1 MLLLTSKKISMGR
14 KIDISKSVTNWEWSN
29 KPRLLVWKTLGAWW
43 QEKEWA
49 FCSRCLVNLS
59 SALSVW
65 VWCEKDLSLILPA
78 FFCFYLLF
86 YIIGKQLS
94 YFLYLQCR
102 TYAKVPIH
110 MEWEKKKSH
119 QVGISLLW
127 HTHTHTHTH
136 FQVCSSMLVLQ
147 IMPALLWH
155 NRHNCAKKIIKHNN
169 SIKNNLYEIVP
180 FAELKGHY
188 LISIGRIERP
198 LFHNPLMLYLY
209 FTVFVNLTGAY
220 VRNIFNL

>member
-1 MLLLTSKKISMGR
+1 MENVGSLMTRKGVSFLLSVPCKFELCAFCLGVMWKGSLSHLTS
-14 KIDISKSVTNWEWSN
+14 
-29 KPRLLVWKTLGAWW
+29 LFL
-43 QEKEWA
+43 
-49 FCSRCLVNLS
+49 FLS
-59 SALSVW
+59 PFLYHR
-65 VWCEKDLSLILPA
+65 ET
-78 FFCFYLLF
+78 
-86 YIIGKQLS
+86 S

>member
-29 KPRLLVWKTLGAWW
+29 KLRLLVWKTLGAWW

-59 SALSVW
+59 SLSSYQPFSVSISFSISSGN
-65 VWCEKDLSLILPA
+65 KLLSLFTMSHL
-78 FFCFYLLF
+78 CKSTNSH
-86 YIIGKQLS
+86 G
-94 YFLYLQCR
+94 
-102 TYAKVPIH
+102 VG
-110 MEWEKKKSH
+110 EKKITSSWNII
-119 QVGISLLW
+119 VV
-127 HTHTHTHTH
+127 THTHTHC
-136 FQVCSSMLVLQ
+136 QVCSSMLVLQ

-155 NRHNCAKKIIKHNN
+155 NRHNCAKKIIKHNS

>member
-86 YIIGKQLS
+86 YIIGKQVTFFI
-94 YFLYLQCR
+94 YNVAPMQ
-102 TYAKVPIH
+102 TYQFT
-110 MEWEKKKSH
+110 WSGRKKNHIKLEYH
-119 QVGISLLW
+119 CCD
-127 HTHTHTHTH
+127 THTHTHTH

>member
-1 MLLLTSKKISMGR
+1 MENVGSLMTRKGVSFLLSVPCKFEPCAFCLGVMWKGSLSHLTS
-14 KIDISKSVTNWEWSN
+14 
-29 KPRLLVWKTLGAWW
+29 LFL
-43 QEKEWA
+43 
-49 FCSRCLVNLS
+49 FLS
-59 SALSVW
+59 PFLYHR
-65 VWCEKDLSLILPA
+65 ETIKLLSLFTMSHL
-78 FFCFYLLF
+78 CKSTNSH
-86 YIIGKQLS
+86 G
-94 YFLYLQCR
+94 
-102 TYAKVPIH
+102 VG
-110 MEWEKKKSH
+110 EKKNHIKLEYH
-119 QVGISLLW
+119 CCD
-127 HTHTHTHTH
+127 THTHTH